1 MQLQQLGFNELIM
14 RHATRP
20 RDSNRA
26 RAQRQACPFIT
37 LMKSSLFCILNL
49 RVVTIIR
56 AADLNP
62 THPCTRA
69 RGRGAGAGAGA
80 GAGDSSSAR
89 EGVSE
94 MMARPQASVGQK
106 ATEIEAARRAV
117 DRLPGKGE
125 S

>member
-1 MQLQQLGFNELIM
+1 
-14 RHATRP
+14 
-20 RDSNRA
+20 
-26 RAQRQACPFIT
+26 
-37 LMKSSLFCILNL
+37 MKSSLFCILNL